1 VTRIYGLTG
10 RRLPIHPQ
18 PLLDELLTHWF
29 VRLAH
34 SNGLKVQTLAD
45 RLFGYPSSFW
55 ARDQDKMAS
64 TKVIEVLADVSGKSP
79 EDLMQLTLKPYGDY
93 LYAKH
98 NPNGNTRWI
107 LPIGVY
113 HRTRRHGLQFCP
125 LCLLTD
131 SVPYFRKYWRLSF
144 YVECDLH
151 HVLMQDRCPNCTAA
165 VMFHRTELG
174 HRHRRGYPPTIRCFR
189 CGFDLSRACPQPY
202 AWADQ
207 QVMLATQA
215 AIFCHFQ
222 KTAFLQNRHF
232 DSAHIFFDV
241 LYLLCNRL
249 GSSRAVGELYDWVQQ
264 MLRPDGYAIIGRYV
278 NRFEDRPIGERARI
292 LEAAMW
298 LLYDW
303 PHRLSLAAREL
314 DLRRK
319 WFKPEKGER
328 NTWILEALPLRG

>member
-1 VTRIYGLTG
+1 MTRIYGLTG
-10 RRLPIHPQ
+10 RRLPVHPQ
-18 PLLDELLTHWF
+18 PFIDELLTHWF

-34 SNGLKVQTLAD
+34 ANGLKVQTLAD

-55 ARDQDKMAS
+55 ARDQDKMANPD
-64 TKVIEVLADVSGKSP
+64 VIEALAEVTGKES

-131 SVPYFRKYWRLSF
+131 PEPYFRKYWRLSF

-151 HVLMQDRCPNCTAA
+151 HVLMQDACPNCTAP
-165 VMFHRTELG
+165 VMYHRAELG
-174 HRHRRGYPPTIRCFR
+174 HRHRRGYPPTIECYC

-202 AWADQ
+202 PWVDQ

-215 AIFCHFQ
+215 LIFCHFQ
-222 KTAFLQNRHF
+222 KSAFLQDRNF
-232 DSAHIFFDV
+232 DSARTLFDV
-241 LYLLCNRL
+241 LYLMCNRIA
-249 GSSRAVGELYDWVQQ
+249 STRPVGELFDWVQHR
-264 MLRPDGYAIIGRYV
+264 LRPDNPVPIRHCAG
-278 NRFEDRPIGERARI
+278 RFEDRPIAERARI
-292 LEAAMW
+292 MEAAMW
-298 LLYDW
+298 ILNDW
-303 PHRLSLAAREL
+303 PDRLVQATH
-314 DLRRK
+314 DLKLKRK
-319 WFKPEKGER
+319 WFKPERGER
-328 NTWILEALPLRG
+328 NTWVLEAMPLEG